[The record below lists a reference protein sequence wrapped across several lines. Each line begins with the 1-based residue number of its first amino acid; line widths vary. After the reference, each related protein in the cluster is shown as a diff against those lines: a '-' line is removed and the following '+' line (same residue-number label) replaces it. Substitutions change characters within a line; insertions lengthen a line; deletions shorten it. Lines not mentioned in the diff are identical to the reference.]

1 MNTAQVMKN
10 DLDLY
15 KSISWQLLEVTQ
27 NAAIAAARAAGH
39 GDKNLADQAA
49 VDAMRKTLAGMK
61 GIRSTIKIGEG
72 ERDEA
77 PMLYIGE
84 ELGEGMI
91 HLDIAVDPL
100 ENTNATANLNSGA
113 VCVLTAAPAGGLV
126 TASDTYMDK
135 LCVGK
140 DAAD

>member
-27 NAAIAAARAAGH
+27 NAAVAAARAAGH

-77 PMLYIGE
+77 PMLYIG
-84 ELGEGMI
+84 G
-91 HLDIAVDPL
+91 VR
-100 ENTNATANLNSGA
+100 
-113 VCVLTAAPAGGLV
+113 
-126 TASDTYMDK
+126 
-135 LCVGK
+135 
-140 DAAD
+140 